1 MKAFLRFLSFLFL
14 AAAIVQGVFDSIR
27 SVSTSSIDVTG
38 LLPLWN
44 YAFPSSRAMVETGVA
59 HYIHPEAW
67 RWIENTLTIL
77 PAFAVLLALSLLF
90 WMMGYKKQ
98 RLSRYPAV

>member
-27 SVSTSSIDVTG
+27 SVSTSSINVTG
-38 LLPLWN
+38 LLPLWS
-44 YAFPSSRAMVETGVA
+44 YAFPSSAAMVETAVA

-67 RWIENTLTIL
+67 RWIENALTIL
-77 PAFAVLLALSLLF
+77 PAFAVLLLLSLLC
-90 WMMGYKKQ
+90 WMMGYRKQ
-98 RLSRYPAV
+98 KASRYSAV

>member
-27 SVSTSSIDVTG
+27 SVSTSSINVTG
-38 LLPLWN
+38 ILSLWG
-44 YAFPSSRAMVETGVA
+44 YAFPASRAMVETGVA

-67 RWIENTLTIL
+67 RWIENALVML
-77 PAFAVLLALSLLF
+77 PAFAMLLALSLLC
-90 WMMGYKKQ
+90 WMLGYKKH
-98 RLSRYPAV
+98 RLSRFQAI